1 MSSKIL
7 PRGPFH
13 VDGRIYGPLGVGK
26 DGDFVVRD
34 GRLTG
39 VFELGSLD
47 FDTGQSPAKDSPE
60 ISRNKFS
67 NKPEVGAWLSKD
79 EVEKANHMFE
89 KVSRSLQQTKSIK
102 KQDDI
107 LKTTPKRLR
116 NCTDT
121 HDKST
126 CQYCGLIHYALN
138 SNKPNKQN
146 QPNSLDNSPDSPNN
160 SHKTNISYWSQ
171 QFANQADVH
180 RKRDGNAQN
189 FQNTEASKVRRQ
201 PPSSVSKPLSPKSRR
216 NVEHSL
222 NLAVPDKT
230 GKQNEENRST
240 DNNYFETTIPIR
252 LKGFKGDVKTE
263 IEVSRSGKSKKQTLD
278 SSSTSEPLVT
288 VATKV
293 KIQKY

>member
-1 MSSKIL
+1 M
-7 PRGPFH
+7 
-13 VDGRIYGPLGVGK
+13 DGRIYGPLGVGK

-47 FDTGQSPAKDSPE
+47 FDTGQSPTKDSPE
-60 ISRNKFS
+60 KSRNKFS
-67 NKPEVGAWLSKD
+67 NKPEVGTWLSKD

-89 KVSRSLQQTKSIK
+89 KVSRSVQQTKTTK

-107 LKTTPKRLR
+107 LRTTPERLR
-116 NCTDT
+116 NCKDT

-138 SNKPNKQN
+138 SSRTNKQN
-146 QPNSLDNSPDSPNN
+146 QPNSLDNSPNSPIN
-160 SHKTNISYWSQ
+160 SQKTNISYWPQ

-180 RKRDGNAQN
+180 RKRDGTVQN
-189 FQNTEASKVRRQ
+189 FQNTEASKVRKQ

-263 IEVSRSGKSKKQTLD
+263 IEVSRSGKSQKQTLD
-278 SSSTSEPLVT
+278 SSLTSEPLVT

>member
-1 MSSKIL
+1 M
-7 PRGPFH
+7 
-13 VDGRIYGPLGVGK
+13 DGRIYGPLGVGK

-60 ISRNKFS
+60 ESRKKFS

-107 LKTTPKRLR
+107 LRTTPERLR
-116 NCTDT
+116 NCKDT

-146 QPNSLDNSPDSPNN
+146 QPNSLDNSPNSPNN
-160 SHKTNISYWSQ
+160 SHKTNISYWPQ
-171 QFANQADVH
+171 QFTNQAGVH

-201 PPSSVSKPLSPKSRR
+201 SPPSVSKPLSPKSRR

-222 NLAVPDKT
+222 NLAVPDKI
-230 GKQNEENRST
+230 GKQNEENQST

>member
-13 VDGRIYGPLGVGK
+13 LDGRIYGPLGVGK
-26 DGDFVVRD
+26 NGDFVVRD

-39 VFELGSLD
+39 VFELGNLD
-47 FDTGQSPAKDSPE
+47 FDTGQSPTKESPQK
-60 ISRNKFS
+60 SRNKFS
-67 NKPEVGAWLSKD
+67 DKPEVGAWLSKD

-89 KVSRSLQQTKSIK
+89 KVSRSVQQTK
-102 KQDDI
+102 KQDNI
-107 LKTTPKRLR
+107 LRTTPEHLR
-116 NCTDT
+116 NCKDT

-138 SNKPNKQN
+138 SNKPNKQY
-146 QPNSLDNSPDSPNN
+146 QPNSPDNSPHSPIN
-160 SHKTNISYWSQ
+160 SQKTNISYWSQ
-171 QFANQADVH
+171 QFTNQTDVH

-189 FQNTEASKVRRQ
+189 FQNTETSKVRRQ

-222 NLAVPDKT
+222 NLAVPDT
-230 GKQNEENRST
+230 GGKQKEEKTSPV
-240 DNNYFETTIPIR
+240 NNYFETTIPIR

-263 IEVSRSGKSKKQTLD
+263 IEVSRLGKSQKQTLD